1 MDIQDVRV
9 KEEPLFFGKARS
21 LMGIIT
27 DPPKAPRD
35 ENFPAVIFLNAG
47 IVHRVGPHRMFVK
60 MARSLANLGFV
71 ALRFDHSGIGDSK
84 ARNDRLSF
92 EQSSVSETRE
102 AMDCL
107 STIRGRKRFV
117 LVGLCS
123 GTPTSFRTA
132 CLDPRVVGLI
142 LLNGVLE
149 SPDKINQEVISYVL
163 NHKIARSY
171 WQGKLFH
178 PPSWLKVIS
187 GKANYKQI
195 VNVLTSRLRDLFV
208 PDAKVALGANHIVGD
223 LRSLVA
229 GGVKLLFVYS
239 EGTAVLEYFRMAL
252 DKEIRKLRASE
263 KVKVQII
270 QRTDHTFTLLRH
282 QEELLGLVGDWAL
295 DVVLD

>member
-9 KEEPLFFGKARS
+9 KEEPLLFGKARS

-27 DPPKAPRD
+27 DPPKSPRD

-47 IVHRVGPHRMFVK
+47 IVHRIGPHRMFVK

-71 ALRFDHSGIGDSK
+71 VLRFDHSGIGDSK

-92 EQSSVSETRE
+92 ERSSVSETRE

-107 STIRGRKRFV
+107 GTIRGSKRFV

-132 CLDPRVVGLI
+132 CSDPRVVGLV

-149 SPDKINQEVISYVL
+149 SPDKINQEVIAYVL

-178 PPSWLKVIS
+178 PPSWLKMIS

-195 VNVLTSRLRDLFV
+195 VNVLTSYLRDLCV
-208 PDAKVALGANHIVGD
+208 PDAKAVFGANHIVGD
-223 LRSLVA
+223 LRSLIER
-229 GGVKLLFVYS
+229 GVKLLFVYS

-263 KVKVQII
+263 RVKIQII

-282 QEELLGLVGDWAL
+282 QEELLGLVCDWAR

>member
-9 KEEPLFFGKARS
+9 KEEPLLFGNARS
-21 LMGIIT
+21 LMGVIT

-35 ENFPAVIFLNAG
+35 ENFPAIIFLNAG
-47 IVHRVGPHRMFVK
+47 IVHRIGPHRIFVK

-71 ALRFDHSGIGDSK
+71 VLRFDHSGIGDSK
-84 ARNDRLSF
+84 ARNDRFSF

-107 STIRGRKRFV
+107 STIRGSKRFV

-149 SPDKINQEVISYVL
+149 SPDKINQDIISYVL

-178 PPSWLKVIS
+178 PPSWLKMIS

-195 VNVLTSRLRDLFV
+195 VNVLISYLRDLFV
-208 PDAKVALGANHIVGD
+208 PDAKAPFGANHIVGD
-223 LRSLVA
+223 LRSLIER
-229 GGVKLLFVYS
+229 GVKLLFVYS

-282 QEELLGLVGDWAL
+282 QEELLGLVCDWAR